1 MSGRVDLEIIESSVA
16 PADSK
21 SRVDL
26 VSVESSVAPADSK
39 GRIDLVS
46 VETSVAAADSKQRID
61 LVYTETSILWTGA
74 TTLQVFDDDSQQY
87 PAGFSYGFNPAVCGE
102 YDTTVIWP
110 IQRKNQYVVCCV
122 CT

>member
-21 SRVDL
+21 ARVDL

-39 GRIDLVS
+39 GRVDLVS
-46 VETSVAAADSKQRID
+46 VETSVGATDSKQRID

-74 TTLQVFDDDSQQY
+74 KSLQVFDDDFSQQY
-87 PAGFSYGFNPAVCGE
+87 PTGFSYCVQEGPGS
-102 YDTTVIWP
+102 TVIWP
-110 IQRKNQYVVCCV
+110 IPSKNKFAVCYV